1 MGVIR
6 VTDKLSARLLVASP
20 TERARALDT
29 IRPIATPQD
38 IPALRMALQ
47 NESVGSLR
55 RQLGA
60 LIRRLELQNADSR
73 GAGIRHAEPL
83 VDLNAI
89 LEENAISWI
98 RHELEPAIGWLRLAA
113 SREVNGFSESET
125 NRAIQGLRRRLDNAE
140 ALVRA
145 TAPPKLSEAS
155 LSEVIAV
162 AISSGGLPADRISV
176 VIDQDQ
182 PDLFVTDVRLFTLIV
197 QNAVANA
204 LDAISQLRRETSH
217 SVFVSGA
224 VSGDRLWLRVTNQFT
239 GREFA
244 MSEVEGVGVTGKD
257 GHQGQGLSLMRHAA
271 MRLGYDLRVK
281 AEGGVAELVL
291 AGPCRP

>member
-1 MGVIR
+1 M
-6 VTDKLSARLLVASP
+6 TDELMARLLVDSP
-20 TERARALDT
+20 TERARALDA
-29 IRPIATPQD
+29 IRPLATSQD
-38 IPALRMALQ
+38 LPALRVALQ

-60 LIRRLELQNADSR
+60 LIARLEAQKDADR
-73 GAGIRHAEPL
+73 GARTVDSGPL
-83 VDLNAI
+83 VDLHAI

-113 SREVNGFSESET
+113 SREVEGFSGSET
-125 NRAIQGLRRRLDNAE
+125 NRAIQGLRRRLDNVE

-155 LSEVIAV
+155 LSEVVAV
-162 AISSGGLPADRISV
+162 AISTGGLPVDRISV
-176 VIDQDQ
+176 AIDQDQ

-204 LDAISQLRRETSH
+204 LDAISQLRSKADH
-217 SVFVSGA
+217 GVFVSGA
-224 VSGDRLWLRVTNQFT
+224 VNGDRLWLRVTNQFA
-239 GREFA
+239 GREFV
-244 MSEVEGVGVTGKD
+244 MSEVEGVGVTVKD

-291 AGPCRP
+291 AGARRP